1 MAATGDEVMPQ
12 SQAEIMDV
20 FGGCLPAVA
29 QSLQGMQQ
37 RQQDKE
43 KGDHQDNKR
52 PRKEEGPESSAR
64 PKTGPPRRGQQR
76 RGNPSFG
83 TSSSGLERLV
93 ANMASLCLR
102 QEEELQ
108 LMRVDKQ
115 FLIHFSSGPQG
126 LLPSLYAV
134 AQKWN
139 EAKEK
144 SPPEV
149 KNSLRVCLVNSM
161 WLEFYTRL
169 ETMVLNPQS
178 LEGLVKHDWIQ
189 KKGTDLFW
197 PYKKWDGQQL
207 VLDTDREPV
216 KHQIML
222 ETVAE
227 LKQIFLSETE
237 QLVHKFRSTRPLTAQ
252 IAGGAL
258 PFLLSLSCRGQVAD
272 QAHAKCNILC
282 GSTALQL
289 IGANMRAERAKR
301 SPAANALAK
310 DLDQLRA
317 TLQN

>member
-1 MAATGDEVMPQ
+1 MAVTGDEMMPQ

-29 QSLQGMQQ
+29 QSLQGMKQ

-52 PRKEEGPESSAR
+52 PRKEEGPEASAR

-149 KNSLRVCLVNSM
+149 KNSLR
-161 WLEFYTRL
+161 
-169 ETMVLNPQS
+169 
-178 LEGLVKHDWIQ
+178 GD
-189 KKGTDLFW
+189 DLFW

-207 VLDTDREPV
+207 VLDTAREPV
-216 KHQIML
+216 AHQIML